1 MVSVRA
7 VLGGLLAAGLLSAAP
22 AYAQDGAKGV
32 DEAWIGAVKA
42 GNVDAVVALYAP
54 DAVLYPPDALEARGT
69 AAIRASYTEMLGAM
83 TINEATID
91 SQYQTSGDFSVGFG
105 KATLT
110 MTPKGGGSPQIVSV
124 RVTAVARKIGGKWLY
139 VVDHASAPMPP
150 TPPPKP

>member
-1 MVSVRA
+1 
-7 VLGGLLAAGLLSAAP
+7 LLSAAP

-124 RVTAVARKIGGKWLY
+124 RVHGRGAEDRRKVALRGRPRVGAN
-139 VVDHASAPMPP
+139 ASDSSAEALRLCR
-150 TPPPKP
+150 T